1 MLAYLDGATWQ
12 WKLAGPEITSHTN
25 WSRYSS
31 TVVYLTSG
39 YSSEASTPNDGSI
52 SKLVW
57 SPLMKTEWLIDN
69 ITLSGKEASA
79 RNTGKHINL
88 KIFVIIK
95 TMFGFQKIWGKMQ
108 RKENRE
114 EKWKEK
120 KKNKNKK
127 MDSKS
132 INYF

>member
-1 MLAYLDGATWQ
+1 
-12 WKLAGPEITSHTN
+12 
-25 WSRYSS
+25 
-31 TVVYLTSG
+31 
-39 YSSEASTPNDGSI
+39 
-52 SKLVW
+52 
-57 SPLMKTEWLIDN
+57 MKTEWLIDN

-95 TMFGFQKIWGKMQ
+95 TMFGFQKIWGKMK